1 MAALFRREYDTK
13 QVLRMNKRQRI
24 KKNEEFQTV
33 FKKGKSFANRQF
45 VVYFLEKEGQTEFR
59 IGLSV
64 SKKIGK
70 AVVRNQIKRYIR
82 QSFLELSDEIRPNID
97 YVIIARHP
105 AATLDFHETK
115 KSLTHVLK
123 IAKVLKKNK

>member
-1 MAALFRREYDTK
+1 MK
-13 QVLRMNKRQRI
+13 KRQRV
-24 KKNEEFQTV
+24 KKNEDFQKV

-45 VVYFLEKEGQTEFR
+45 VVYCLQKEEQEEFR

-64 SKKIGK
+64 GKKIGK
-70 AVVRNQIKRYIR
+70 AVTRVQIKRYIR
-82 QSFLELSDEIRPNID
+82 QVFLELKEEVRQDMD

-115 KSLTHVLK
+115 KSLEHVLK
-123 IAKVLKKNK
+123 IAKVLKRK